1 MSQSFLRAW
10 VADCCVWPFANT
22 IGFRLVPTNL
32 RPTFVSV
39 VVVGWQSYM
48 SSIGHPRPKVRDET
62 PLTRPVDESSSPQI
76 LGTSD
81 SS

>member
-1 MSQSFLRAW
+1 MTARVRDNVSQSFLRAW

-22 IGFRLVPTNL
+22 VGFRLVPTNF

-48 SSIGHPRPKVRDET
+48 SSIGHPT
-62 PLTRPVDESSSPQI
+62 PEGVGDQTALTRPVDN
-76 LGTSD
+76 L
-81 SS
+81 